1 MQFDRGQIG
10 EQLHAQLLAAR
21 TS

>member
-21 TS
+21 